1 MKREV
6 PTHILATFNLSQM
19 AQRSQIKTQE
29 IKHLIKKATQRI
41 QRAPRVIKYVFICA
55 NSSIISGVCGRLCI
69 L

>member
-6 PTHILATFNLSQM
+6 PIHILATFNLPQR
-19 AQRSQIKTQE
+19 AQRSQRKTQE

-41 QRAPRVIKYVFICA
+41 QRALRVIKYVFICA
-55 NSSIISGVCGRLCI
+55 NKGVISRVCGGLCI